1 MHIFLYIL
9 LFLCTLTGCDAKTEP
24 QSTPPQTVQEKV
36 FPPSPEVLFITST
49 DLMTLDNKSAG
60 WGFRRMTPDPPEF
73 TANQI
78 ALMEKYQC
86 IYQGNDTEPVLYLT
100 FDEGY
105 ENGYTAQIL
114 DVLKETNTPAAFF
127 VTGDYFRTAKDMV
140 DRMVAEGHI
149 VGNHAMNHKNLPHAC
164 TDIPDEEELL
174 SLDRAFFAA
183 YGIPMRYMRP
193 PEGEYSERVLA
204 LAGSLGYKTAFWSFA
219 YADWD
224 KNAQKGADYAY
235 SQVIKNLHNGCVI
248 LLHAVSPDNANALA
262 RIIED
267 AKHMGY
273 TFRSLDD
280 YQP

>member
-1 MHIFLYIL
+1 MRVL
-9 LFLCTLTGCDAKTEP
+9 LFVFLFLFSLTGCAKPAPPPTKAPQAAISAAFPDAP
-24 QSTPPQTVQEKV
+24 D
-36 FPPSPEVLFITST
+36 VLLMNNAE
-49 DLMTLDNKSAG
+49 LMTLPNTSSG

-73 TANQI
+73 TAAQVS
-78 ALMEKYQC
+78 LMEKYQC
-86 IYQGNDTEPVLYLT
+86 IYKGNPNTPVLYLT

-114 DVLKETNTPAAFF
+114 DILKETDTPAAFF
-127 VTGDYFRTAKDMV
+127 VTGDYFRSARDMV

-149 VGNHAMNHKNLPHAC
+149 VGNHAMHHKNLPHAC
-164 TDIPDEEELL
+164 ADSPDEEELL

-183 YGIPMRYMRP
+183 YGFPMRYMRP

-204 LAGSLGYKTAFWSFA
+204 MANTLGYKTAFWSLA

-224 KNAQKGADYAY
+224 RNAQKGADYAY
-235 SQVIKNLHNGCVI
+235 NQVMKNLHNGCVI
-248 LLHAVSPDNANALA
+248 LLHAVSADNANALL

-280 YQP
+280 YQS